1 MIKNIIFDLGGVIIT
16 LDQQQAIARFREIG
30 VTDID
35 QWLDA
40 YTQRGIFGELE
51 SGMIT
56 AEEFRQKLSLI
67 VDRELTLDE
76 CEYAWRGYAKC
87 IPERNL
93 QKLEEL
99 KSRGY
104 RLILLSN
111 TNPFMIRW
119 AESNEFD
126 GKGKPI
132 THYFDALYYSYKVR
146 SMKPELNFFRHVAET
161 EQIKPAET
169 LFIDDGQHNV
179 DAAATLEF
187 HTFCPKNGADWTN
200 ELEVHLIE

>member
-16 LDQQQAIARFREIG
+16 LDQQQAIARFKEIG
-30 VTDID
+30 LTDAD

-51 SGMIT
+51 SGKIT
-56 AEEFRQKLSLI
+56 AEEFRKELSHM
-67 VDRELTLDE
+67 VGKELRFED

-93 QKLEEL
+93 QKLIDL
-99 KSRGY
+99 RSRGF

-119 AESNEFD
+119 AESKDFD
-126 GKGKPI
+126 GKGNSIKY
-132 THYFDALYYSYKVR
+132 YFDALYYSYKAKR
-146 SMKPELNFFRHVAET
+146 MKPDLNFFRHVAEE
-161 EQIKPAET
+161 EQIMPTET
-169 LFIDDGQHNV
+169 LFVDDGPRNV
-179 DAAATLEF
+179 EAAASLGF
-187 HTFCPKNGADWTN
+187 NTFCPQNGADWTH
-200 ELEVHLIE
+200 EIERCID

>member
-132 THYFDALYYSYKVR
+132 T
-146 SMKPELNFFRHVAET
+146 
-161 EQIKPAET
+161 
-169 LFIDDGQHNV
+169 
-179 DAAATLEF
+179 
-187 HTFCPKNGADWTN
+187 
-200 ELEVHLIE
+200 